1 MSLIEDFTLSIIIP
15 CHNEEGNI
23 NVLYH
28 DIRSSIDSIE
38 IEFIFIDDC
47 STDDTLD
54 VIKKLCAEDKAVKY
68 ISFSK
73 NFGHQSAI
81 KAGIDYATGDCV
93 VCMDADM
100 QHPPNIINK
109 MIVYW
114 KNGYEVVYSIR
125 KNQKGLS
132 FGKRITSHLYY
143 LVINGLSDTKISH
156 GAADFRLL
164 DRKVVEVLKNEI
176 NEYHLFYRGLIN
188 WLGFKKIDVE
198 YTPDKRFSG
207 QTKYSYRKMMSLG
220 LDGLTSFSVRPLKF
234 AILLGLIISFIA
246 AIYAIYILY
255 VALFTDNTV
264 KGWTS
269 VILSVLFIGGVNMVL
284 LGIIGEYLGKIFVQ
298 VKNRPHY
305 IIRKSN
311 FR

>member
-1 MSLIEDFTLSIIIP
+1 
-15 CHNEEGNI
+15 
-23 NVLYH
+23 
-28 DIRSSIDSIE
+28 
-38 IEFIFIDDC
+38 
-47 STDDTLD
+47 
-54 VIKKLCAEDKAVKY
+54 
-68 ISFSK
+68 
-73 NFGHQSAI
+73 
-81 KAGIDYATGDCV
+81 
-93 VCMDADM
+93 
-100 QHPPNIINK
+100 
-109 MIVYW
+109 
-114 KNGYEVVYSIR
+114 
-125 KNQKGLS
+125 
-132 FGKRITSHLYY
+132 
-143 LVINGLSDTKISH
+143 
-156 GAADFRLL
+156 
-164 DRKVVEVLKNEI
+164 
-176 NEYHLFYRGLIN
+176 
-188 WLGFKKIDVE
+188 LGFKKIDVE